1 VNDYTYAILV
11 QTHNKLEQFLIENQ
25 EFDESQKEI
34 DKKALEEKNN
44 KEKNISDTKRQRKKK
59 SEENNKN

>member
-1 VNDYTYAILV
+1 MNDYTYAILV